1 MKDYMVAHTFKSEE
15 HRTKHFEASSQLTLE
30 YMREHMK
37 SDSASFQMNWGNPDE
52 MVTYCWWK
60 AESPA
65 AILSM
70 LGEMAEL
77 GEHAE
82 DAHREAGELTAS
94 AAAGLVAIGRW
105 ADVTAE
111 AARAAGLKAVESVP
125 DVRSAVDVL
134 RDWVQPGDVVLLKA
148 SRAAKLEQILDLF

>member
-37 SDSASFQMNWGNPDE
+37 RTGVLPNESATQTKWSLIAGGSR
-52 MVTYCWWK
+52 K
-60 AESPA
+60 PA

-77 GEHAE
+77 YRNDIKEMPM
-82 DAHREAGELTAS
+82 
-94 AAAGLVAIGRW
+94 VANV
-105 ADVTAE
+105 AD
-111 AARAAGLKAVESVP
+111 
-125 DVRSAVDVL
+125 
-134 RDWVQPGDVVLLKA
+134 
-148 SRAAKLEQILDLF
+148 